1 MAKPVDF
8 AKLSPRAQEF
18 FRQREAKRKAA
29 AKRPRKSG
37 KGGAKGGGS

>member
-18 FRQREAKRKAA
+18 FRNKAA
-29 AKRPRKSG
+29 SKKAKAKSKG
-37 KGGAKGGGS
+37 KGGSKGGGGGS